1 VSPREP
7 ASDATS
13 RFSDRVDDY
22 VKYRPSYPPAV
33 IDAIES
39 RAGLRAG
46 ARIADVGSGTG
57 ISTRPWL
64 ERGYEVFGVEPN
76 DAMRAAAERLLG
88 AYPGFHSVRG
98 TAEATTLP
106 DASMD
111 LVVAAQAFHWFRP
124 EQARAE
130 LRRITVPPFRVALVW
145 NERLTQG
152 AFLEAYERALLE
164 HAIDYAKV
172 DHRNID
178 AGAIE
183 RFFGGPSGPVPVDR
197 IAFDNAQRFDRE
209 GFFGRAL
216 SSSYVPQQGHP
227 KHEAM
232 MAALGR
238 VFDAHQQGGVVELRY
253 RTVLYSG
260 ELR

>member
-1 VSPREP
+1 MSGREP

-39 RAGLRAG
+39 RARLPAG

-57 ISTRPWL
+57 ISAKPWL

-88 AYPGFHSVRG
+88 AYAKFHSVRG

-106 DASMD
+106 DASVD
-111 LVVAAQAFHWFRP
+111 LVVAAQAFHWFEPQR
-124 EQARAE
+124 ARTE
-130 LRRITVPPFRVALVW
+130 LRRILVPPFRAALVW
-145 NERLTQG
+145 NERLTEG
-152 AFLEAYERALLE
+152 AFLEAYEGALLE

-178 AGAIE
+178 AAAIE
-183 RFFGGPSGPVPVDR
+183 PFFGGPFEQLV
-197 IAFDNAQRFDRE
+197 FENAQRFDRE
-209 GFFGRAL
+209 GFLGRAL
-216 SSSYVPQQGHP
+216 SSSYVPQRGHP

-238 VFDAHQQGGVVELRY
+238 IFDAHEQGGAVEFRY
-253 RTVLYSG
+253 RTVLYLG
-260 ELR
+260 ALT